1 MLRGIIHELKRSKV
15 FKLSFHNPLPNK
27 AKKLLLYQILFFR
40 KHSLLMQDQT
50 RSYKGIKYGIWT
62 IGAYALLFL
71 LMLEL
76 RPSLREIFN
85 SGIGQVTAIWYII
98 LRLLPLGVAFIFLI
112 TGYSALKGDRSQIFP
127 SIVHGIALAAL
138 LTNLF
143 QAFVVFG

>member
-1 MLRGIIHELKRSKV
+1 
-15 FKLSFHNPLPNK
+15 
-27 AKKLLLYQILFFR
+27 
-40 KHSLLMQDQT
+40 MQDQT